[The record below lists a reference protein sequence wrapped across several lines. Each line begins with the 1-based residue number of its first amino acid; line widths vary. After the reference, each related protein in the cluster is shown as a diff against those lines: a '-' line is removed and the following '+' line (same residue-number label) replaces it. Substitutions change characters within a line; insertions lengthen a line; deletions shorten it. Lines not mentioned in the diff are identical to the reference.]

1 MNDCSAAMVL
11 MSLSCSPKSPR
22 RSDSGSYAYSWTS
35 SISSGF
41 QGWDSPRSD
50 TRTATPSPPSPLV
63 AMETVTSQQNGASS
77 GQVSDEGIEMDET
90 VGFMEESL
98 SGKCKTRTVFQCTWP
113 GCGKQYYLC
122 EDVEKHVRMRHLRRS
137 KNQLSDLSD
146 DHEEEFYYTEI
157 EVDEKPTPPRASPE
171 ILLSSPE
178 LANIYTS
185 SAPTLSHLDMVKPP
199 HENPEYREPQ
209 KERDQSQTSL
219 TNPDTISN
227 FQPILHWQPH
237 AYAVSAP
244 SDMAL
249 SPKYLRLSPKS
260 LSPTIKGSPTQRKG
274 RSEVHKCR
282 KVYGMENKEQW
293 CTQCRWK
300 KACSRFLS

>member
-1 MNDCSAAMVL
+1 
-11 MSLSCSPKSPR
+11 
-22 RSDSGSYAYSWTS
+22 
-35 SISSGF
+35 
-41 QGWDSPRSD
+41 
-50 TRTATPSPPSPLV
+50 
-63 AMETVTSQQNGASS
+63 
-77 GQVSDEGIEMDET
+77 
-90 VGFMEESL
+90 
-98 SGKCKTRTVFQCTWP
+98 
-113 GCGKQYYLC
+113 
-122 EDVEKHVRMRHLRRS
+122 MRHLRRS

-244 SDMAL
+244 SDMGTFGVL
-249 SPKYLRLSPKS
+249 CSILGS
-260 LSPTIKGSPTQRKG
+260 LS
-274 RSEVHKCR
+274 
-282 KVYGMENKEQW
+282 
-293 CTQCRWK
+293 
-300 KACSRFLS
+300 